1 MSECPYQFLYAAI
14 PHDVSNQL
22 IEYLE
27 TYITEESSYIVALE
41 KCQTHKHT
49 NGEHYHFALQI
60 EEKKL
65 QAFIKKVIKGI
76 YKCTG
81 KNGTGPYYGV
91 QDIKKIRDTTKF
103 LAYTCKDQNLIYKNI
118 TPETIAEY
126 IEKSYKKKEDI
137 IEELMKHLSASKAQY
152 IACSSPLK
160 VCPTYQLQIS
170 NIEIEVLKFHMEKGK
185 RICKSQIKNLVL
197 TYLQL
202 HMEDRWKHLDQI
214 YCYTINN

>member
-1 MSECPYQFLYAAI
+1 MTECPYHFLYAAI
-14 PHDVSNQL
+14 PHDVSGQL

-27 TYITEESSYIVALE
+27 EYITEGSSYIVALE
-41 KCQTHKHT
+41 KCQTHKQT
-49 NGEHYHFALQI
+49 NGEHYHFALEI

-81 KNGTGPYYGV
+81 KNGKGPFYGV

-118 TPETIAEY
+118 KPETIADY
-126 IEKSYKKKEDI
+126 ISQSFKKKEDI
-137 IEELMKHLSASKAQY
+137 IEELMTYLSSQ
-152 IACSSPLK
+152 K
-160 VCPTYQLQIS
+160 VEYVGTKDQITIS
-170 NIEIEVLKFHMEKGK
+170 NIELEVLKFHMLKGK

-202 HMEDRWKHLDQI
+202 NMEDRWKHLETI
-214 YCYTINN
+214 YFYTINT